1 MADENTKWKIKI
13 LIEDGIDILQSI
25 AKKAVSWMIYMD
37 KPKILALVSFYTAK
51 CFLRIDPV
59 ENVPHLEGITNTD
72 ELLLHF
78 YVAWHKYIV
87 VPFKRCFGQGDEY
100 GFPMEFL
107 TVIDKSVL
115 DKLRATG
122 SCNISVSG

>member
-1 MADENTKWKIKI
+1 MN
-13 LIEDGIDILQSI
+13 
-25 AKKAVSWMIYMD
+25 

-87 VPFKRCFGQGDEY
+87 VPFKRFFGSGEEI

-107 TVIDKSVL
+107 AVL
-115 DKLRATG
+115 DKRVFEKLGATG
-122 SCNISVSG
+122 SCNVQVSG